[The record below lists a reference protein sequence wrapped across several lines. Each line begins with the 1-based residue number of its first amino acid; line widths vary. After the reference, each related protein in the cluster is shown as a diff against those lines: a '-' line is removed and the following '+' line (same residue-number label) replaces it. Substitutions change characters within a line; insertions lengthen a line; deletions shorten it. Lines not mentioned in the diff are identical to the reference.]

1 MAHIYSLFVRI
12 LHIHSPYIYIFIY
25 RHSNLITIIFPKEY
39 PNDMMTN
46 NNYLMDP
53 VIRISTPEIHR
64 VNNRRR
70 FFSPLN
76 NRPDLDLVI
85 KYIIIVTSS

>member
-1 MAHIYSLFVRI
+1 
-12 LHIHSPYIYIFIY
+12 
-25 RHSNLITIIFPKEY
+25 
-39 PNDMMTN
+39 MMTN

-85 KYIIIVTSS
+85 KYIIIVTYS